1 MEHRT
6 GLPDRRGRVQQHP
19 PGLDLDRLAAHLGVG
34 ALTGELIAGGR
45 SNLTYRVTDG
55 ESRWVVRRPP
65 LGHVLPTA
73 HDMAREYRV
82 IGALA
87 GTRVP
92 VPRLRLLCQDQA
104 VIGAPFYVMDEVPGV
119 VLRTEQE
126 YARLTPDLAR
136 RCGEQLVDVLL
147 ELHRVEPEDVGLGDF
162 GRPEGYLARQVARW
176 HRQWEHSATRD
187 LPALEAVTARLRDTV
202 PAGTRHGIVHGD
214 YRLDNVMYDDAL
226 DHVVAVLDWEMATVG
241 DPLADVGLLYVYAEL
256 TARGFSAVTAPLDP
270 ALGFPSGA
278 ALLSRYCDL
287 VGVRPERLGW
297 YVALGYY
304 KLAIISEG
312 IHARYLA
319 GETVGPGFGA
329 MGEAVPTLVGFAAD
343 ALER

>member
-1 MEHRT
+1 VR
-6 GLPDRRGRVQQHP
+6 HP

-34 ALTGELIAGGR
+34 PLTAELIAGGR

-55 ESRWVVRRPP
+55 QSRWVVRRPP

-92 VPRLRLLCQDQA
+92 VPRLRLLCQDEA
-104 VIGAPFYVMDEVPGV
+104 VLGAPFYVMDEVPGI
-119 VLRTEQE
+119 VLRTASD
-126 YARLTPDLAR
+126 YARLTPELAR
-136 RCGEQLVDVLL
+136 RCGDQLVDVLL
-147 ELHRVEPEDVGLGDF
+147 DLHRIDPAEVGLADF
-162 GRPEGYLARQVARW
+162 GRPEGYLGRQVDRW
-176 HRQWEHSATRD
+176 YRQWEHSATRE
-187 LPALEAVTARLRDTV
+187 LPALDAVTARLRDTM

-214 YRLDNVMYDDAL
+214 YRLDNVMYDDGL
-226 DHVVAVLDWEMATVG
+226 DHVVAVLDWEMATIG
-241 DPLADVGLLYVYAEL
+241 DPLADVGLLYVYTEL
-256 TARGFSAVTAPLDP
+256 TASGFSAVTAPLDP

-278 ALLSRYCDL
+278 ALLSRYGDL
-287 VGVRPERLGW
+287 GGVRLDRLGW

-319 GETVGPGFGA
+319 GETVGAGFGA
-329 MGEAVPTLVGFAAD
+329 IGETVPSLVDFAGA
-343 ALER
+343 ALEKWEQ